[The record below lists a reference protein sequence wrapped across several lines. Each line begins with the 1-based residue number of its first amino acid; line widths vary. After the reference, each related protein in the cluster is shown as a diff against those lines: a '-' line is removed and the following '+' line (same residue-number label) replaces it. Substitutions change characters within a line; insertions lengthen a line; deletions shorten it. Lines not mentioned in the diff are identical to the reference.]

1 VLLFGEKIYIA
12 MYGFKNIY
20 QGEFL
25 VNEFWRKLFLKFRD
39 IMNWLLSP
47 IAVWIWI
54 TISILVFLLIYFSN
68 SFNFNDLIQNIILG
82 LFAILILYPFVA
94 LNLKKYIFKLP
105 FIRYE
110 TDSPAQLFDIFSHR
124 SFLYGIIIYSFFTL
138 IIIVLL
144 INAIGIWFNYKI
156 DSSNWYFNLFFIA
169 SALFTIIYFMYHM
182 SVKHIS
188 TKEIKARLRL
198 YSAIVGTISGGLL
211 GLSIKEILVPL
222 ITYLGIAL
230 LWLSF
235 CVEQV
240 EVDKERKGKRENNN
254 SFRD

>member
-12 MYGFKNIY
+12 MHGFKNIY
-20 QGEFL
+20 QGAFL
-25 VNEFWRKLFLKFRD
+25 VNEFWRKLFLKLRD
-39 IMNWLLSP
+39 IMNWLLSS
-47 IAVWIWI
+47 IAVWIWTMI
-54 TISILVFLLIYFSN
+54 FILVFLLIYVSS
-68 SFNFNDLIQNIILG
+68 SFNFNDRLQNIILG
-82 LFAILILYPFVA
+82 LFSILILYPFVA
-94 LNLKKYIFKLP
+94 LNLKTYMFKLP
-105 FIRYE
+105 FICQK

-124 SFLYGIIIYSFFTL
+124 SFFYGIIVYSFFTS

-144 INAIGIWFNYKI
+144 ISAIGSWFNYKI
-156 DSSNWYFNLFFIA
+156 DSSNWYSNLFFIT

-182 SVKHIS
+182 SVKNIS

-222 ITYLGIAL
+222 ITYLGIAF

-240 EVDKERKGKRENNN
+240 EVDKEKKERKQQLL
-254 SFRD
+254 